1 MSAFGAD
8 WVGVAT
14 FYFHSE
20 SGLASMAGMTY
31 HLEFFLE
38 GIHEHAL
45 RLVAKPLAICSTS
58 Q

>member
-20 SGLASMAGMTY
+20 SGLASVAGMTY

-45 RLVAKPLAICSTS
+45 CLVAKPFAI
-58 Q
+58 